1 MSQQQRPR
9 ERQKCSK
16 FDLQTNNFARASPFF
31 VHSLLTVLEYDVK
44 MLIFTF
50 SGGRTEMI

>member
-16 FDLQTNNFARASPFF
+16 FDLQTNNFARASRFF